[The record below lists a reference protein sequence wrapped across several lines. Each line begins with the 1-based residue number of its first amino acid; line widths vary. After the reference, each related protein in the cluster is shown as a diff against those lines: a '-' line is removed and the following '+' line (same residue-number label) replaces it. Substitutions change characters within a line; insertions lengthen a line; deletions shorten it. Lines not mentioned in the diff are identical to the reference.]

1 MSRYIDA
8 DLLQE
13 DFKEDH
19 GGKRSLMIDTQP
31 TADVRENVRGE
42 WRKEYL
48 VEDLGI
54 MLYVCDKCAEPTV
67 KQTNFCPNCGADMRT
82 ADSEQYSILA
92 EGGNE

>member
-1 MSRYIDA
+1 MRYIDA
-8 DLLQE
+8 DKLKS
-13 DFKEDH
+13 DMKEIAKIT
-19 GGKRSLMIDTQP
+19 GGNLTEFEVLGILSGQP

-67 KQTNFCPNCGADMRT
+67 KKTNFCPNCGADMRHQ
-82 ADSEQYSILA
+82 S
-92 EGGNE
+92 